1 MRLTMQRV
9 LLFALL
15 LTPAMNATAQVTEQN
30 LLKPDPNDWLQYS
43 GTYDAQR
50 HSLLKQIDTTN
61 VQQLQTKWAYH
72 MAGAADLEAV
82 PIVVDGVM
90 YVSQYN
96 RVDALDGRTGRLI
109 WQYQRQPPAR
119 GWPKAKCCSA
129 ATVRQPGSCRRST
142 RRPESSSG
150 TGTRSRD
157 PAGFDNAIHL
167 LDRANLKEVMYE
179 SKSPMQSDVDKRFTP
194 EEFQDLLAFLTRQ
207 AIAAPLPAPARN
219 GQPQGN

>member
-1 MRLTMQRV
+1 MTGAFPMRLTMQRV

-82 PIVVDGVM
+82 P
-90 YVSQYN
+90 
-96 RVDALDGRTGRLI
+96 RL
-109 WQYQRQPPAR
+109 
-119 GWPKAKCCSA
+119 
-129 ATVRQPGSCRRST
+129 T
-142 RRPESSSG
+142 
-150 TGTRSRD
+150 
-157 PAGFDNAIHL
+157 
-167 LDRANLKEVMYE
+167 NLKEVMYE
-179 SKSPMQSDVDKRFTP
+179 SKRPVQSDVDKRFTP
-194 EEFQDLLAFLTRQ
+194 EEFQDLLAFPTRR
-207 AIAAPLPAPARN
+207 AIAAPPPAPARN